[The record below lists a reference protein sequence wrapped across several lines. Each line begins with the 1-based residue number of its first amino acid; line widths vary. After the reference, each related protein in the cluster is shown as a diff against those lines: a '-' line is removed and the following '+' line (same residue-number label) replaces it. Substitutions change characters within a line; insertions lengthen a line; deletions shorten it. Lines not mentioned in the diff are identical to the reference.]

1 VLVELDG
8 ARLLTDPV
16 LRGRLAHLRW
26 AGSPVPA
33 VPQEI
38 DAVLVS
44 HVHWDHLDVPS
55 LARLGRRTRLLV
67 PRGAGGLLRRR
78 RFRDVEELRAGGEAL
93 VGRVTV
99 EAVPAVHEARRLP
112 LGPLADSLGF
122 VLSGSQRVYF
132 GGDTDLFD
140 GMASLR
146 PLDVAL
152 VPISGWGP
160 KTGPGHL
167 DPERAAR
174 ALTLLEPRV
183 AVPIHWGTLHR
194 IGVPP
199 PPPEAPARE
208 FARLAGRIAPN
219 VEVRVLRP
227 GERTTVETG

>member
-26 AGSPVPA
+26 AASPAPGMPESV
-33 VPQEI
+33 

-78 RFRDVEELRAGGEAL
+78 RFRNVEELGAGDEAQ
-93 VGRVTV
+93 VGDVAV
-99 EAVPAVHEARRLP
+99 KAVPAVHEARRLP
-112 LGPLADSLGF
+112 LGPPADSLGF

-132 GGDTDLFD
+132 AGDTDLFD
-140 GMASLR
+140 GMTELR

-167 DPERAAR
+167 DPERAVR
-174 ALTLLEPRV
+174 ALELVAPRI

-194 IGVPP
+194 IGAPL
-199 PPPEAPARE
+199 PPEEPAVE
-208 FARLAGRIAPN
+208 FARLAGRVAPD
-219 VEVRVLRP
+219 VDVRVLRP
-227 GERTTVETG
+227 GETTEA

>member
-1 VLVELDG
+1 
-8 ARLLTDPV
+8 V

-26 AGSPVPA
+26 AGSPAPA
-33 VPQEI
+33 APEQV

-55 LARLGRRTRLLV
+55 LARLGRQTRLLV

-78 RFRDVEELRAGGEAL
+78 LFRNVEELPAGDEAQ
-93 VGRVTV
+93 VGAVMV

-122 VLSGSQRVYF
+122 VVAGSQRVYF
-132 GGDTDLFD
+132 AGDTDLFD
-140 GMASLR
+140 GMADFR

-174 ALTLLEPRV
+174 ALALLQPRV

-194 IGVPP
+194 IGLP
-199 PPPEAPARE
+199 PPPEAPATE
-208 FARLAGRIAPN
+208 FARLAGRLAPD

-227 GERTTVETG
+227 GETTTMES

>member
-1 VLVELDG
+1 VLVDLDG
-8 ARLLTDPV
+8 TRLLTDPV

-26 AGSPVPA
+26 AGSPLPGL
-33 VPQEI
+33 PEGL

-44 HVHWDHLDVPS
+44 HVHWDHLDLPS
-55 LARLGRRTRLLV
+55 LARLGRGTRLLV

-78 RFRDVEELRAGGEAL
+78 MFRNVEELRAGDETRIGD
-93 VGRVTV
+93 VTV
-99 EAVPAVHEARRLP
+99 AAVPAVHEARRLP

-132 GGDTDLFD
+132 AGDTDLFD
-140 GMASLR
+140 GMAELR
-146 PLDVAL
+146 TLDVAL

-174 ALTLLEPRV
+174 ALELLAPRV

-194 IGVPP
+194 IGAPL
-199 PPPEAPARE
+199 PPEAPAVE
-208 FARLAGRIAPN
+208 FARLAGRLAPD

-227 GERTTVETG
+227 GETTET

>member
-26 AGSPVPA
+26 AGSLPVAP
-33 VPQEI
+33 EDI

-55 LARLGRRTRLLV
+55 LARLGRAARLLV

-78 RFRDVEELRAGGEAL
+78 RFRNVEELRVGDATQAGD
-93 VGRVTV
+93 VTV
-99 EAVPAVHEARRLP
+99 TAVPAVHEARRLP

-122 VLSGSQRVYF
+122 VLSGSRRIYF
-132 GGDTDLFD
+132 AGDTDLFD
-140 GMASLR
+140 GMSELR

-167 DPERAAR
+167 DPERAVG
-174 ALTLLEPRV
+174 ALELLAPRL

-194 IGVPP
+194 IGAPL
-199 PPPEAPARE
+199 PPEAPAVE
-208 FARLAGRIAPN
+208 FARLAGRLAPD

-227 GERTTVETG
+227 GETTEI

>member
-1 VLVELDG
+1 MLVDLDG
-8 ARLLTDPV
+8 TRLLTDPV

-26 AGSPVPA
+26 AGSLPVAPED
-33 VPQEI
+33 V

-55 LARLGRRTRLLV
+55 LARLGRAARLLV

-78 RFRDVEELRAGGEAL
+78 RFRNVEELRAGDETQ
-93 VGRVTV
+93 VGDVTV
-99 EAVPAVHEARRLP
+99 TAVPAVHEARRLP

-132 GGDTDLFD
+132 AGDTDLFD
-140 GMASLR
+140 GMAELR
-146 PLDVAL
+146 TLDVAL

-174 ALTLLEPRV
+174 ALELLAPRI

-194 IGVPP
+194 IGAPQ
-199 PPPEAPARE
+199 PPEAPAAE
-208 FARLAGRIAPN
+208 FARLAGRLASD

-227 GERTTVETG
+227 GETTET